1 MPRLYRPVRF
11 LGEHGTDQCIKAK
24 LYDCFRVTVTLQPNE
39 DMPEPIVAY
48 GDAPARKDAEKL
60 AALNAL
66 YQLDT
71 RELVCILDMSLSF
84 LCL

>member
-1 MPRLYRPVRF
+1 M
-11 LGEHGTDQCIKAK
+11 A
-24 LYDCFRVTVTLQPNE
+24 
-39 DMPEPIVAY
+39 EPIVAH

-71 RELVCILDMSLSF
+71 RELVRMSYF
-84 LCL
+84 R

>member
-1 MPRLYRPVRF
+1 M
-11 LGEHGTDQCIKAK
+11 A
-24 LYDCFRVTVTLQPNE
+24 
-39 DMPEPIVAY
+39 EPIVAH

-71 RELVCILDMSLSF
+71 RELVRMSHFRWILALIVRVAFCSQEEEGRSPYYRHAVRRE
-84 LCL
+84 